1 MSDPERF
8 FATDKLTADLKRVT
22 VRGGAYTLSAQAA
35 KFVLTMG
42 ATMVLARL
50 LAPAEFGLIAMV
62 TALMTFA
69 EIFKDLGLAM
79 ATVQRSKINH
89 AQVSTLFW
97 INQAVG
103 VTLAIIV
110 AAASP
115 LVAWFYKDPR
125 LQWVTIALATTF
137 LFSGLT
143 IQHHALLRRQ
153 MRFKALAAIDIGA
166 ILVGIT
172 VAVLMALGGAG
183 YWALVVRQI
192 VVSATIAAGVW
203 LTCGWRPGR
212 AARRTGAKV
221 MLAFGGHL
229 TLFHMANYFARNLDK
244 VLIGRRWGEG
254 SLGLYSKAY
263 QLLLLP
269 IQQIN
274 APISSVAIPAL
285 SRIKDDPARFRRYYC
300 NAMNL
305 ISYLTAPLVVFMAA
319 LSDEIV
325 PVMLGDQWLGA
336 SPIFQVLAIAAFGRP
351 IMNAN
356 GWLFISLGRTKRM
369 MMWGLISVP
378 LFIISFAIGLG
389 HGAIGVALAYAICAQ
404 VLRIPG
410 FFFAFHGTPIAFRDL
425 LRATYR
431 PTILSLMM
439 LLVLVAV
446 RHWMLPHGAV
456 RVLIAAGG
464 AGLAALGL
472 GVYLWPGARAE
483 AQRMIETAR
492 TLRLTPKGIVN
503 QTKDKTGDGRPE
515 QERNEGDPS

>member
-1 MSDPERF
+1 MPDPERF

-42 ATMVLARL
+42 ATVILARL
-50 LAPAEFGLIAMV
+50 LTPAEFGLIAMV

-79 ATVQRSKINH
+79 ATVQRSEINH
-89 AQVSTLFW
+89 AQISTLFW
-97 INQAVG
+97 VNQVVG
-103 VTLAIIV
+103 LSLALVV

-125 LQWVTIALATTF
+125 LQWVTLALATTF

-143 IQHHALLRRQ
+143 IQHQALLRRQ

-166 ILVGIT
+166 LFVGIVT
-172 VAVLMALGGAG
+172 AVLLAIGGFG
-183 YWALVVRQI
+183 YWALVIRQI
-192 VVSATIAAGVW
+192 VVAAVVAAGVW

-212 AARRTGAKV
+212 AARRTGARV

-229 TLFHMANYFARNLDK
+229 TLFHVLNYFARNLDK
-244 VLIGRRWGEG
+244 VLLGRTWGEG

-285 SRIKDDPARFRRYYC
+285 SRIKDDPDRFRRYYC

-325 PVMLGDQWLGA
+325 PVVLGDQWLGA
-336 SPIFQVLAIAAFGRP
+336 SRIFQVLAIAAFGRP

-356 GWLFISLGRTKRM
+356 GWLFISLGKTRRM
-369 MMWGLISVP
+369 MMWGFISVP
-378 LFIISFAIGLG
+378 LFVVSFAIGLKW
-389 HGAIGVALAYAICAQ
+389 GAIGVALAYAICAQ
-404 VLRIPG
+404 ALRLPG
-410 FFFAFHGTPIAFRDL
+410 FFFAFQETPIAFRDL
-425 LRATYR
+425 VRATYR

-439 LLVLVAV
+439 LLVLLVV
-446 RHWMLPHGAV
+446 RHWMLPHGALM
-456 RVLIAAGG
+456 VLVTAGG

-472 GVYLWPGARAE
+472 GVYLWPGARGE
-483 AQRMIETAR
+483 AQTLIQTAR
-492 TLRLTPKGIVN
+492 TLRLTHRGIEN
-503 QTKDKTGDGRPE
+503 QPKDKSGDEDPKR
-515 QERNEGDPS
+515 DPS